1 MAVSGIRFGKRVA
14 IKISTIE
21 REYGCGGD
29 QIASNFAEA
38 ILRTGSHRF
47 ARLRRLSMVDEINTT
62 IRKTQIVILGGGF
75 AGVEAARY
83 LDRTAAKRADV
94 EVTLV
99 SRDNFTLFTPMLD
112 EVAAGDLEPSHI
124 SNPLRKLLRR
134 VTILSG
140 NIQAIDLA
148 GRRATISYGISGLLT
163 RELPFDYLVLA
174 LGSETNYFEIPGVA
188 EHALGI
194 KTLGEAVMLR
204 ARVIA
209 MLEIASVEPDSNRRK
224 RMLTFVVAGGG
235 FAGVETVGAI
245 NDLARESLPHYGRID
260 PHEVRVVLIHGGKVI
275 LPELGE
281 ALGLHAQEKLRQ
293 RQVEIKLGT
302 KVSAYTERAV
312 RCSDGETIPAF
323 TLIWAAGV
331 TPSPILKDVPCELQK
346 GRVVVNSTL
355 EVPRAPGVWAV
366 GDCAAIIDPISNRPY
381 PTTAQHAL
389 REGKRAGENI
399 YARVQGKEARPFRY
413 KMPGQLATIGR
424 RTGVAR
430 VFGLKFSG
438 VVGWAL
444 WRFVYLM
451 KLPRL
456 EKKLRVGLQWALDVL
471 FERDLGQYVTLR
483 DVESLNRLLE
493 AVRQDDSDAASRHE
507 DPRRLAS

>member
-1 MAVSGIRFGKRVA
+1 
-14 IKISTIE
+14 
-21 REYGCGGD
+21 
-29 QIASNFAEA
+29 
-38 ILRTGSHRF
+38 
-47 ARLRRLSMVDEINTT
+47 
-62 IRKTQIVILGGGF
+62 
-75 AGVEAARY
+75 
-83 LDRTAAKRADV
+83 
-94 EVTLV
+94 
-99 SRDNFTLFTPMLD
+99 
-112 EVAAGDLEPSHI
+112 
-124 SNPLRKLLRR
+124 
-134 VTILSG
+134 
-140 NIQAIDLA
+140 
-148 GRRATISYGISGLLT
+148 
-163 RELPFDYLVLA
+163 LPFDHLVLA
-174 LGSETNYFEIPGVA
+174 LGSETNYFEIPGIA
-188 EHALGI
+188 EHAQGI

-204 ARVIA
+204 ARVIE
-209 MLEIASVEPDSNRRK
+209 MLETASVEPDPDRRK

-281 ALGLHAQEKLRQ
+281 ALGLYAQEKLRQ

-302 KVSAYTERAV
+302 KVTAYTDRAV
-312 RCSDGETIPAF
+312 RCSDGKAIPAF

-331 TPSPILKDVPCELQK
+331 TPSPILKDFPCELQK

-366 GDCAAIIDPISNRPY
+366 GDCAAIIDPTSKLPY
-381 PTTAQHAL
+381 PPTAQHAL
-389 REGKRAGENI
+389 REGRRAGENI
-399 YARVQGKEARPFRY
+399 YARLSGKQPRPFLY

-430 VFGLKFSG
+430 ILGLKFSG

-444 WRFVYLM
+444 WRSVYLM

-456 EKKLRVGLQWALDVL
+456 EKKLRVGLQWALDVI

-493 AVRQDDSDAASRHE
+493 AVRQEASAAASRQDGSE
-507 DPRRLAS
+507 RIAS